1 MTSVLYA
8 DGAERRWCLMKWNM
22 NSKAYLERELYI
34 GIFSMMLGI
43 FFLYAPDRN
52 RDLYRVYPKTVFWGL
67 ILSGMVMVFH
77 TVFIKGDNNIGKARI
92 KGFELLLMA
101 ILLMSRPLMGIL
113 GLYTTVFLISV
124 LVSLLIKKDKSLV
137 SAGKTLVFNLI
148 LMGILYGAF
157 AVLLKVNAPA
167 AWLI

>member
-1 MTSVLYA
+1 
-8 DGAERRWCLMKWNM
+8 
-22 NSKAYLERELYI
+22 
-34 GIFSMMLGI
+34 
-43 FFLYAPDRN
+43 
-52 RDLYRVYPKTVFWGL
+52 
-67 ILSGMVMVFH
+67 
-77 TVFIKGDNNIGKARI
+77 
-92 KGFELLLMA
+92 MA